1 MGLRARRW
9 PSLLQYL
16 TIDGFGEPSYIP
28 VQIKQLTRPG
38 SKAYESPLELR
49 V

>member
-16 TIDGFGEPSYIP
+16 TIDGFGEPSYI
-28 VQIKQLTRPG
+28 LC
-38 SKAYESPLELR
+38 SLNN
-49 V
+49 